1 MFILFVVNS
10 LEYLLTK
17 TSFCKVGEFLFIFK
31 PVFKQ
36 KELCESFMSWDV
48 IFNSLLNKCY
58 CNIFLIN
65 FWVSLQFLAS
75 KIFLLSCCVLGNLPV
90 HVLQLKF
97 WKRWTG
103 QFPSCPSISLFLQV
117 ATEHPPPFPNSQK
130 FWYSTLRIVMLS
142 SSVILCSIRLISFTC
157 LSVKPNLFLK

>member
-17 TSFCKVGEFLFIFK
+17 TSFCKVGEFLFNLK

-36 KELCESFMSWDV
+36 KEFWESFMSWDV

-58 CNIFLIN
+58 CNIVLIN
-65 FWVSLQFLAS
+65 FWLSLQFLVS
-75 KIFLLSCCVLGNLPV
+75 KIFLLSRSVLGNLPV

-117 ATEHPPPFPNSQK
+117 ATEHPPPPLPEFPKVLVQYFKNSHVK
-130 FWYSTLRIVMLS
+130 FICYFMFWFI
-142 SSVILCSIRLISFTC
+142 FH
-157 LSVKPNLFLK
+157 